1 MSFKEHVFLGLLS
14 GLLTSITCFFFSECT
29 RIPSKEELEISAKHE
44 KEVVNKKAADWAKNN
59 KLEYVNI
66 YCSTRTNNCIINTEN
81 KLIRIFY
88 PTYNEECELVS
99 Y

>member
-1 MSFKEHVFLGLLS
+1 MYFKEHVFLGLLS
-14 GLLTSITCFFFSECT
+14 GLFIGIICFFFSECT
-29 RIPSKEELEISAKHE
+29 KLPSKEELEISAKHE
-44 KEVVNKKAADWAKNN
+44 KEVVNKKSADWAKNN

-81 KLIRIFY
+81 KLITLY
-88 PTYNEECELVS
+88 CPMYNEECELVS